1 MKTHRLIVAILILV
15 FFIVGCSSLSFRQQE
30 QPDPDSILA
39 MNIRAR
45 LIDNDNLNA
54 AAIQV
59 KASDGL
65 IVLSGFVDNDQQRKL
80 ASTIAQQNP
89 EVKRIDNKIVVK

>member
-45 LIDNDNLNA
+45 LIENDNLNA

>member
-15 FFIVGCSSLSFRQQE
+15 FFLVGCSSLSFRQKE

-45 LIDNDNLNA
+45 LIENDNLNA

-65 IVLSGFVDNDQQRKL
+65 IVLSGFVDNDEQRKL
-80 ASTIAQQNP
+80 ASAIAQQIP

>member
-1 MKTHRLIVAILILV
+1 MKTHRLIVAILIPV

-45 LIDNDNLNA
+45 LIENDNLNA

>member
-1 MKTHRLIVAILILV
+1 MKTHRLIVAILIPV

-39 MNIRAR
+39 IRAR
-45 LIDNDNLNA
+45 LIENDNLNA